1 MKGRQGSNT
10 HNIIKFVMFSRMSR
24 LKLLGTCLCL
34 RFIGIKYSIKQISVL
49 LVCVDTCFTVEEKC
63 QLKYG
68 VAPLLFIREIMGQCG
83 GEMLNFKP
91 LLTHLANMVYLVEIS
106 CQKRGVFAPLLI
118 FLLIVM

>member
-63 QLKYG
+63 RLKYG
-68 VAPLLFIREIMGQCG
+68 VAPLLFIREIMG
-83 GEMLNFKP
+83 
-91 LLTHLANMVYLVEIS
+91 
-106 CQKRGVFAPLLI
+106 
-118 FLLIVM
+118 